1 MRAMRMYYPR
11 GFCGIKSKSKI
22 KNVFENLIF
31 PYPER
36 ERGQYISFIANVA
49 NIYNMAGSVEYW
61 PYCTLNLKIAFF
73 D

>member
-22 KNVFENLIF
+22 KNVFENIIF

-36 ERGQYISFIANVA
+36 GG
-49 NIYNMAGSVEYW
+49 NIFHLSL
-61 PYCTLNLKIAFF
+61 T
-73 D
+73 